1 MLELRQQIPLAY
13 VMGEGLGVSA
23 VQKRRQPEMAV
34 TTTGEQVVVSE
45 KLAAFRRVY
54 RWLNLTLVQQ
64 ATWPL
69 LLLLTSAPGGTPEE
83 IPMPWYLARLGAPVV
98 AALLALF
105 YLKERPVSRPASAT
119 TDMELGRRVQ
129 SPLAVQA
136 RLLLLGLPVM
146 VLVARLIA
154 GPVGPVTKLAL
165 FGLADVAAYHLI
177 NFGVLARS
185 FPQRDRGLA
194 AAVLFLGLSWGL
206 QAALLVTFGPES
218 ASPILAFFAGTVAGI
233 AVALCCRAIW
243 RWPGGLLTA
252 PATHWLVI
260 YLIFG
265 FVN

>member
-1 MLELRQQIPLAY
+1 MH
-13 VMGEGLGVSA
+13 
-23 VQKRRQPEMAV
+23 KRRQSEMAV
-34 TTTGEQVVVSE
+34 ATTGGQVVVSE
-45 KLAAFRRVY
+45 KLATFRRVY

-83 IPMPWYLARLGAPVV
+83 IPMPWYLARLGSPL
-98 AALLALF
+98 AAAFLALF
-105 YLKERPVSRPASAT
+105 YLKERPLKLSVAT
-119 TDMELGRRVQ
+119 NRGGEPLGQPVQ
-129 SPLAVQA
+129 SSFAKQA
-136 RLLLLGLPVM
+136 RFLLLGLPLM
-146 VLVARLIA
+146 VLAARLIA

-194 AAVLFLGLSWGL
+194 AAVLFFGLSWGL
-206 QAALLVTFGPES
+206 QSALLVSFGPES
-218 ASPILAFFAGTVAGI
+218 ASPVLAFFAGTAAGI

>member
-1 MLELRQQIPLAY
+1 M
-13 VMGEGLGVSA
+13 
-23 VQKRRQPEMAV
+23 QKRRQPEMAV
-34 TTTGEQVVVSE
+34 TTAGGQVVVSDR
-45 KLAAFRRVY
+45 LATFRRVY

-69 LLLLTSAPGGTPEE
+69 LLLLTSAPGGTPQE
-83 IPMPWYLARLGAPVV
+83 IPMPWYLARLGAPLA

-105 YLKERPVSRPASAT
+105 YVKERPLRIHQDGEPLG
-119 TDMELGRRVQ
+119 ELVR
-129 SPLAVQA
+129 SPLATQA
-136 RLLLLGLPVM
+136 RFLLVGLPVM

-154 GPVGPVTKLAL
+154 GPIGPVTKLAL

-177 NFGVLARS
+177 NFGILARS

-194 AAVLFLGLSWGL
+194 AAVLFFGLSWGL
-206 QAALLVTFGPES
+206 QTALLVAFGPES
-218 ASPILAFFAGTVAGI
+218 ASPILAFFAGTAAGI

-252 PATHWLVI
+252 PAMQWLVI

>member
-1 MLELRQQIPLAY
+1 M
-13 VMGEGLGVSA
+13 
-23 VQKRRQPEMAV
+23 QKRLREEPAV
-34 TTTGEQVVVSE
+34 STAGGQVVVSE
-45 KLAAFRRVY
+45 KLATFRRVY

-83 IPMPWYLARLGAPVV
+83 IPMPWYLARLGAPVA

-105 YLKERPVSRPASAT
+105 YLKERPARGPASNST
-119 TDMELGRRVQ
+119 GLRLGRPVQ
-129 SPLAVQA
+129 SPVAAQA
-136 RLLLLGLPVM
+136 RFLLLGLPVM
-146 VLVARLIA
+146 VLAARLIA
-154 GPVGPVTKLAL
+154 GPVEPVTKLAL

-185 FPQRDRGLA
+185 FPQRERGLS
-194 AAVLFLGLSWGL
+194 AAVLFFGLSWGL
-206 QAALLVTFGPES
+206 QSALLVAFGPES
-218 ASPILAFFAGTVAGI
+218 ASPFLAFLAGTAAGI

-243 RWPGGLLTA
+243 RWPGGMLTA

>member
-1 MLELRQQIPLAY
+1 VRN
-13 VMGEGLGVSA
+13 
-23 VQKRRQPEMAV
+23 RRQPEMAV
-34 TTTGEQVVVSE
+34 TTAGGQVVVSE
-45 KLAAFRRVY
+45 KLATFRRVY

-83 IPMPWYLARLGAPVV
+83 TPMPWYLARLGAPLA

-105 YLKERPVSRPASAT
+105 YLRERPLRTNHSVEP
-119 TDMELGRRVQ
+119 LGQPVR
-129 SPLAVQA
+129 SPLATHA
-136 RLLLLGLPVM
+136 RFLLLGLPVM
-146 VLVARLIA
+146 VLAARLIA

-165 FGLADVAAYHLI
+165 FGLADVAAYQLI

-185 FPQRDRGLA
+185 FPQRERGLA
-194 AAVLFLGLSWGL
+194 AAVLFMGLSWGL
-206 QAALLVTFGPES
+206 QSALLVAFGPET
-218 ASPILAFFAGTVAGI
+218 ASPVLGFFAGTVAGI
-233 AVALCCRAIW
+233 AVALCCRVLW

-252 PATHWLVI
+252 AATQWLVI

>member
-1 MLELRQQIPLAY
+1 
-13 VMGEGLGVSA
+13 
-23 VQKRRQPEMAV
+23 MAV
-34 TTTGEQVVVSE
+34 STAGGQVVVSE

-69 LLLLTSAPGGTPEE
+69 LLLLTSAPAGTPEE
-83 IPMPWYLARLGAPVV
+83 IPMPWYLARLGAPLA

-105 YLKERPVSRPASAT
+105 YLKERPLQAAQAGEP
-119 TDMELGRRVQ
+119 LGVPVR
-129 SPLAVQA
+129 SSLAAQA
-136 RLLLLGLPVM
+136 RFLLLGLPVM
-146 VLVARLIA
+146 VLAARLIA

-185 FPQRDRGLA
+185 YPQRERGLA
-194 AAVLFLGLSWGL
+194 AAVFFFGLSWGL
-206 QAALLVTFGPES
+206 QSALLVAFGPES
-218 ASPILAFFAGTVAGI
+218 ASPVLAFFAGVAAGV
-233 AVALCCRAIW
+233 AVALGCRAIW

-252 PATHWLVI
+252 PATQWLVI

>member
-1 MLELRQQIPLAY
+1 M
-13 VMGEGLGVSA
+13 
-23 VQKRRQPEMAV
+23 QKRRQPEMAV
-34 TTTGEQVVVSE
+34 TTTGGKVVVSE
-45 KLAAFRRVY
+45 KLATFRRVY

-83 IPMPWYLARLGAPVV
+83 IPMPWYLARLGAPVA

-105 YLKERPVSRPASAT
+105 YLRERPIRQPGAVARGDEA
-119 TDMELGRRVQ
+119 LGWPVQ
-129 SPLAVQA
+129 SPLAAQA
-136 RLLLLGLPVM
+136 RFLLLGLPLM
-146 VLVARLIA
+146 VLAARLIA
-154 GPVGPVTKLAL
+154 GPAVPVTKLAL

-185 FPQRDRGLA
+185 FPQRDRGLT
-194 AAVLFLGLSWGL
+194 AAVLFFGLSWGL
-206 QAALLVTFGPES
+206 QSALLVAFGPES
-218 ASPILAFFAGTVAGI
+218 ASPVLAFFAGTAAGA

-252 PATHWLVI
+252 PAAHWLVI

>member
-1 MLELRQQIPLAY
+1 M
-13 VMGEGLGVSA
+13 
-23 VQKRRQPEMAV
+23 QKRLHQEQPAV
-34 TTTGEQVVVSE
+34 TTTGGQVVVSD
-45 KLAAFRRVY
+45 KLATFRRVY

-83 IPMPWYLARLGAPVV
+83 IPMPWYLARLGAPLV

-105 YLKERPVSRPASAT
+105 YLRERPLRQPGADVRGDEA
-119 TDMELGRRVQ
+119 LGRPVQ
-129 SPLAVQA
+129 SPLATQA
-136 RLLLLGLPVM
+136 RFLLLGLPLM
-146 VLVARLIA
+146 VLAARLIA
-154 GPVGPVTKLAL
+154 GSAGPVTKLAL

-194 AAVLFLGLSWGL
+194 AAVLFFGLSWGL
-206 QAALLVTFGPES
+206 QSALLVSFGPES
-218 ASPILAFFAGTVAGI
+218 ASPILAFFAGTAAGA

>member
-1 MLELRQQIPLAY
+1 M
-13 VMGEGLGVSA
+13 
-23 VQKRRQPEMAV
+23 QKRLREEPAV
-34 TTTGEQVVVSE
+34 TTTAGQVVVSE
-45 KLAAFRRVY
+45 KLATFRRVY

-64 ATWPL
+64 GTWPL

-83 IPMPWYLARLGAPVV
+83 IPMPWYLARLGPPLV

-105 YLKERPVSRPASAT
+105 YLKERPLRPLGAT
-119 TDMELGRRVQ
+119 NRGGESLGQPVQ
-129 SPLAVQA
+129 SSFANQA
-136 RLLLLGLPVM
+136 RFLLLGLPAM

-185 FPQRDRGLA
+185 FPHRDRGLA
-194 AAVLFLGLSWGL
+194 AAVLFMGLSWGL
-206 QAALLVTFGPES
+206 QSALLVAFGPET
-218 ASPILAFFAGTVAGI
+218 ASPFLAFFAGTAAGI
-233 AVALCCRAIW
+233 AVALCCRALW

-252 PATHWLVI
+252 PATQWLVI